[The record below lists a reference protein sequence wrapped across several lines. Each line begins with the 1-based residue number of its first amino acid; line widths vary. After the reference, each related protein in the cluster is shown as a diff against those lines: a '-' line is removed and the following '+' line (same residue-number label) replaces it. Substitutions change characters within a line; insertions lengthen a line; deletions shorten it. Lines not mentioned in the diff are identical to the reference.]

1 VSGKRPDPWS
11 RLLALPR
18 HGTGVALPRLAAICA
33 PLLGDAPE
41 DRTLV
46 LRVTG
51 SNGKGSVATF
61 AAGILA
67 ALGLRTG
74 LHTSPHL
81 LDPGERIRIDGRPAG
96 DQEIAPSIDWFFER
110 RAAYLRD
117 APDEETGSF
126 EALTAIALH
135 RFRAAGVEAAVHEA
149 VHIIRHDQPDL
160 ILLDLNLPGRDG
172 FDITRLV
179 RSDPTLA
186 HIPIIM
192 LTARIED
199 TDKIIGLEI
208 GADDYVTKPYNPR
221 EVIARIRARL
231 RSHDAPHSQ
240 TLQVGR
246 LQMDINRREV
256 TLDGQSIDLT
266 PTEFQLL
273 RLLMEHSGYVFTR
286 SELINKGLGH
296 DLEGIDRTLD
306 SLIRNLRSKI
316 ETNPRRPD
324 YIQTIYGVGYKLTP
338 PESP

>member
-1 VSGKRPDPWS
+1 MNKQRILIIDDDREVV
-11 RLLALPR
+11 RLMKAYL
-18 HGTGVALPRLAAICA
+18 
-33 PLLGDAPE
+33 
-41 DRTLV
+41 
-46 LRVTG
+46 
-51 SNGKGSVATF
+51 
-61 AAGILA
+61 
-67 ALGLRTG
+67 
-74 LHTSPHL
+74 
-81 LDPGERIRIDGRPAG
+81 
-96 DQEIAPSIDWFFER
+96 QQ
-110 RAAYLRD
+110 AAYD
-117 APDEETGSF
+117 V
-126 EALTAIALH
+126 LTAH
-135 RFRAAGVEAAVHEA
+135 DGETA
-149 VHIIRHDQPDL
+149 VHIIRRDQPDL

-172 FDITRLV
+172 HEITRLI
-179 RSDPTLA
+179 RSDPALA

-231 RSHDAPHSQ
+231 RSHEAPHSH

-273 RLLMEHSGYVFTR
+273 RLLMEQSGYVFTR

-296 DLEGIDRTLD
+296 DFEGIDRTLD
-306 SLIRNLRSKI
+306 SHIRNLRSKI

-338 PESP
+338 PE